1 MPKENLDKTI
11 TIRITSQMLERIEA
25 EAKDQGMSKSEY
37 GLNLLKKALGIS
49 EEYTTAT
56 HNVDNLNAL
65 IEAIVSS
72 RLTQLE
78 EDFNS
83 SLRSVEDTLSREIDS
98 LKKQPKPPI
107 RPETIAAITALNTKR
122 VWPRQN

>member
-122 VWPRQN
+122 V